1 MSNFPKEEET
11 PSDNNPTRE
20 ENRPQFKRP
29 KFILIDDRQGQQSQD
44 FPFDSA
50 PTQEPDDSSQNEKE
64 ELKSSAKSPVSL
76 RFLCVLGLVFCLVFG
91 LGIFLWSI
99 ALSFLAAVSLFQN
112 QNLNHGVRSFWK
124 LYMHTVIAGL
134 GFALGI
140 LSPTIGLG
148 LIVLYFSVTGEVI
161 ENNFLHKIIK
171 RSFNKF

>member
-1 MSNFPKEEET
+1 MSNFSKEGT
-11 PSDNNPTRE
+11 SSGNPTSNE
-20 ENRPQFKRP
+20 GNKPHFKRP
-29 KFILIDDRQGQQSQD
+29 KFILIDDREGQESQYI
-44 FPFDSA
+44 PFDSA
-50 PTQEPDDSSQNEKE
+50 SSQEPDNSSQHEKE
-64 ELKSSAKSPVSL
+64 ELKSSSKSPVSL
-76 RFLCVLGLVFCLVFG
+76 RFLCVLGLIFCLVFG

-99 ALSFLAAVSLFQN
+99 ALSFLAAISLFKN
-112 QNLNHGVRSFWK
+112 QNLNQGVRSFWK
-124 LYMHTVIAGL
+124 LYMHTVIAGF